1 MKVIIT
7 AFVLFI
13 FGISFGQTIEERL
26 NKLEQK
32 VKQLEERLNK
42 IEKKQKEVGVVSASE
57 ELLVVNKDQKLIS
70 YKVLS
75 KKFSP
80 AKLKESL
87 WNRSDQI
94 VLKMIFKN
102 NTGKEINNIRGK
114 VVIYDQSGDELMKKI
129 INVNKA
135 LNFFKGTTIHPGEEV
150 KMNVEIEYDR
160 KNDKHKKVK
169 ELPLDRLIIKFFPLK
184 IDFADGTTKY
194 VRYNQ

>member
-57 ELLVVNKDQKLIS
+57 EVLVVNKDQKLIS

>member
-57 ELLVVNKDQKLIS
+57 EILVVNKDQKLIS

-114 VVIYDQSGDELMKKI
+114 VVIYDQSGDELMKKV

-135 LNFFKGTTIHPGEEV
+135 LNFFKGTTIHPGEKV